1 MSPLLVR
8 RICFISGLVI
18 LSVAM
23 FFLWR
28 GWRAELRPDAIYT
41 GLLLFFLVLALTLFN
56 ARKKLPFLPLVRAST
71 WLQVH
76 IYVGWFCLFIFLL
89 HIGFRVPNGAF
100 EITLALVFCIVILSG
115 FFGLFISRDLPPR
128 MARSGEPLLYE
139 RIPAFRLRI
148 QQEVETLV
156 RQAERETE
164 SSTLGNFYVQYLR
177 DFFIHEPTAFSA
189 LRPGERKW
197 HALLAETAA
206 LDRYLNEREK
216 VIALEL
222 RDWIE
227 TKHNL
232 DFQFASQR
240 LLKFWLFV
248 HIPFTYSLILLGL
261 AHGIVAT
268 LYAGRF

>member
-8 RICFISGLVI
+8 RVCFTAGLALV
-18 LSVAM
+18 SVAM

-28 GWRAELRPDAIYT
+28 VWRAALRPDAIYT
-41 GLLLFFLVLALTLFN
+41 GILLFAVILALTLFN
-56 ARKKLPFLPLVRAST
+56 ARKKLPFLPLVKAST
-71 WLQVH
+71 WLQIH
-76 IYVGWFCLFIFLL
+76 IYAGWFCLLVFLI
-89 HIGFRVPNGAF
+89 HIRFRVPMGEF
-100 EITLALVFCIVILSG
+100 ETVLALVFCVVILSG
-115 FFGLFISRDLPPR
+115 FFGLFISRDLPAR

-148 QQEVETLV
+148 QHEVEELV

-177 DFFIHEPTAFSA
+177 DFFIHRPSAFSA
-189 LRPGERKW
+189 LRRGERQW
-197 HALLAETAA
+197 HALLAETNA

-216 VIALEL
+216 AIASEI

-261 AHGIVAT
+261 AHGILAM
-268 LYAGRF
+268 LYAGRW